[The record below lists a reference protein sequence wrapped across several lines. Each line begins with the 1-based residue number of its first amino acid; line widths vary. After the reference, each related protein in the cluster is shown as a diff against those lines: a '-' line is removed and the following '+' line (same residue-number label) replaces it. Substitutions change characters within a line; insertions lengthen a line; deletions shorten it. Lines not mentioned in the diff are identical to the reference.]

1 MARRW
6 LTVAGKAA
14 ITILL
19 IAWLVHRI
27 DVGPALGR
35 LAAIDTLAML
45 AALVAMVVQ
54 LLLAGWRWAL
64 IGAAIDAPPR
74 RGSIIR
80 LTFVGQ
86 FFNQTLPSAI
96 GGDAVRA
103 WMAAR
108 EGLPTG
114 KAVSG
119 VVADRVVG
127 LVVLLLISA
136 ATLPLFAARVADP
149 LARAGVF
156 ATILGALFALALF
169 CIFAKPAAVR
179 LREIRFARPFAN
191 LALDLRHALIG
202 SRQSPVIVA
211 LAILV
216 HLLVIASAYFLAIG
230 LGLNVTYIDCMVMF
244 PLVVLLTMLPISIA
258 GWGVREAAMVA
269 AFAYVGVDAAGA
281 LALSVAFGLVQV
293 AIGLPGGLLWFKSGT
308 PATPSAKA
316 DDAG

>member
-1 MARRW
+1 MA
-6 LTVAGKAA
+6 
-14 ITILL
+14 
-19 IAWLVHRI
+19 
-27 DVGPALGR
+27 
-35 LAAIDTLAML
+35 
-45 AALVAMVVQ
+45 VQ

-64 IGAAIDAPPR
+64 IGAAIGGPPR

-108 EGLPTG
+108 EGLPTA

-136 ATLPLFAARVADP
+136 ATLPLFAMRVPDP

-156 ATILGALFALALF
+156 ATVLGSLFALALF
-169 CIFAKPAAVR
+169 CIFAKPVAVR
-179 LREIRFARPFAN
+179 LQNIRFARPFAN
-191 LALDLRHALIG
+191 LALELRHVLVG
-202 SRQSPVIVA
+202 SRQSPMIVA

-230 LGLNVTYIDCMVMF
+230 LGLAVTYVDCMVMF

-269 AFAYVGVDAAGA
+269 AFAYVGVDAPGA

-293 AIGLPGGLLWFKSGT
+293 AIGLPGGLLWFKSGV
-308 PATPSAKA
+308 PATPPAKA
-316 DDAG
+316 DGPG